1 VELLLITACNVSQS
15 RGKSILLQPG
25 TLVNNVH
32 ILSGSEERSRVDDC
46 ARVRNDSFREDY
58 FRVCG
63 IQSRRERPDV
73 GP

>member
-1 VELLLITACNVSQS
+1 MFHNLA
-15 RGKSILLQPG
+15 GKSIPLLRHAI
-25 TLVNNVH
+25 LVNNVH
-32 ILSGSEERSRVDDC
+32 ILSGSEKRSSVDDC

-63 IQSRRERPDV
+63 IQSGRERPDV